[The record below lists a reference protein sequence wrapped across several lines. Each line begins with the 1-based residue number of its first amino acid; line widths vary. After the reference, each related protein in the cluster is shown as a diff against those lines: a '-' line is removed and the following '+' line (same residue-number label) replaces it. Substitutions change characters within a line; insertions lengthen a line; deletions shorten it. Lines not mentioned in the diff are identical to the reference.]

1 MSDKGNYIC
10 VAVNARVFKSETV
23 TFTEVKKGLL

>member
-1 MSDKGNYIC
+1 MNDKGIYIC
-10 VAVNARVFKSETV
+10 VAVNAGVFKSETV